1 MENKTLDSLLIEANH
16 NVTRIGFD
24 EALKIINLP
33 NTFIID
39 VREES
44 EVANLGLIKNAIHIP
59 RGLIEFKIE
68 LNSSN
73 NPAGINNNSN
83 LLFIYWPVQ
92 VWAGHTRAGGGPAR
106 RQRLDLRQRGGGWHT
121 VLLPGRLDTTRA

>member
-1 MENKTLDSLLIEANH
+1 MENKNLEIMLIEANK
-16 NVTRIGFD
+16 NVKRLTYEESCNI
-24 EALKIINLP
+24 LKQP

-44 EVANLGLIKNAIHIP
+44 EVANFGLIKNAIHIP

-73 NPAGINNNSN
+73 NPAGINNDSN
-83 LLFIYWPVQ
+83 LLFYC
-92 VWAGHTRAGGGPAR
+92 AGGFRSALAANTVKNLGFINVYNI
-106 RQRLDLRQRGGGWHT
+106 GGFGEWVNNGGEIHHI
-121 VLLPGRLDTTRA
+121 

>member
-1 MENKTLDSLLIEANH
+1 MENKTLESMLIEANK
-16 NVTRIGFD
+16 NVERLTYD
-24 EALKIINLP
+24 ETCNILKQP

-44 EVANLGLIKNAIHIP
+44 EVANFGLIKNAIHIP

-73 NPAGINNNSN
+73 NPAGINNDSN
-83 LLFIYWPVQ
+83 LLFYC
-92 VWAGHTRAGGGPAR
+92 AGGYRSALAANTVNSLGFKNVYNI
-106 RQRLDLRQRGGGWHT
+106 GGFGEWVDHGGEIQ
-121 VLLPGRLDTTRA
+121 PI

>member
-1 MENKTLDSLLIEANH
+1 MENKNLEIMLIEANK
-16 NVTRIGFD
+16 NVERLTYEETCNI
-24 EALKIINLP
+24 LKQP

-44 EVANLGLIKNAIHIP
+44 EVANFGLIKNAIHIP

-73 NPAGINNNSN
+73 NPAGINNDSN
-83 LLFIYWPVQ
+83 ILFYC
-92 VWAGHTRAGGGPAR
+92 AGGFRSALAANTVKNLGFINVYNI
-106 RQRLDLRQRGGGWHT
+106 GGFCEWVNNG
-121 VLLPGRLDTTRA
+121 GEI

>member
-1 MENKTLDSLLIEANH
+1 MENKTLETMLIEAN
-16 NVTRIGFD
+16 NNIERLSYEKTCNI
-24 EALKIINLP
+24 LKQP

-44 EVANLGLIKNAIHIP
+44 EVANFGLIKNAIHIP

-73 NPAGINNNSN
+73 NPAGINNDSN
-83 LLFIYWPVQ
+83 LLFYC
-92 VWAGHTRAGGGPAR
+92 AGGFRSALAANTVKNLGFINVYNI
-106 RQRLDLRQRGGGWHT
+106 GGFGEW
-121 VLLPGRLDTTRA
+121 VNNGGEIQPIK

>member
-1 MENKTLDSLLIEANH
+1 MENKTLESMLIEANK
-16 NVTRIGFD
+16 NVERLTYEETCNI
-24 EALKIINLP
+24 LKQS

-44 EVANLGLIKNAIHIP
+44 EVANFGLIKNAIHIP

-73 NPAGINNNSN
+73 NPAGINNDSN
-83 LLFIYWPVQ
+83 LLFYC
-92 VWAGHTRAGGGPAR
+92 AGGFRSALAANTVKNLGFINVFNI
-106 RQRLDLRQRGGGWHT
+106 GGFGEW
-121 VLLPGRLDTTRA
+121 VNNGGEIQPI

>member
-1 MENKTLDSLLIEANH
+1 MENKNLETMLIEANK
-16 NVTRIGFD
+16 NVERLTYGETCNI
-24 EALKIINLP
+24 LKQP

-44 EVANLGLIKNAIHIP
+44 EVANFGLIKNAIHIP

-73 NPAGINNNSN
+73 NPAGINNDSN
-83 LLFIYWPVQ
+83 LLFYC
-92 VWAGHTRAGGGPAR
+92 AGGFRSALAANTVKNLGFINVYNI
-106 RQRLDLRQRGGGWHT
+106 GGFGEWVNNGGEIHHI
-121 VLLPGRLDTTRA
+121 

>member
-1 MENKTLDSLLIEANH
+1 MENKNLEIMLIEANK
-16 NVTRIGFD
+16 NVERLTYEETCNI
-24 EALKIINLP
+24 LKQP

-44 EVANLGLIKNAIHIP
+44 EVANFGLIMNAIHIP

-73 NPAGINNNSN
+73 NPAGINNDSN
-83 LLFIYWPVQ
+83 LLFYC
-92 VWAGHTRAGGGPAR
+92 AGGFRSALAANTVKNLGFINVYNI
-106 RQRLDLRQRGGGWHT
+106 GGFGEW
-121 VLLPGRLDTTRA
+121 VNNGGEIQPI

>member
-1 MENKTLDSLLIEANH
+1 MENKTLETMLIEANK
-16 NVTRIGFD
+16 NVERLTYEETCNI
-24 EALKIINLP
+24 LNQP

-44 EVANLGLIKNAIHIP
+44 EVANFGLIKNAIHIP

-73 NPAGINNNSN
+73 NPAGINNDSN
-83 LLFIYWPVQ
+83 LLFYC
-92 VWAGHTRAGGGPAR
+92 AGGFRSALAANTVKSLGFINVFNI
-106 RQRLDLRQRGGGWHT
+106 GGFGEW
-121 VLLPGRLDTTRA
+121 VNNGGEIQPI

>member
-1 MENKTLDSLLIEANH
+1 MENKTLESMLIEANK
-16 NVTRIGFD
+16 NVERLAYEETCNM
-24 EALKIINLP
+24 LKKP

-44 EVANLGLIKNAIHIP
+44 EVANFGLIKNAIHIP

-73 NPAGINNNSN
+73 NPAGINNDSN
-83 LLFIYWPVQ
+83 LLFYC
-92 VWAGHTRAGGGPAR
+92 AGGYRSALAANTVKSLGFINVFNIGGFGEWVSHNGPIE
-106 RQRLDLRQRGGGWHT
+106 T
-121 VLLPGRLDTTRA
+121 IN

>member
-1 MENKTLDSLLIEANH
+1 MENKTLETMLIEANK
-16 NVTRIGFD
+16 NVERLTYKETCNI
-24 EALKIINLP
+24 LKQP

-44 EVANLGLIKNAIHIP
+44 EVANFGLIKNAIHIP

-73 NPAGINNNSN
+73 NPAGINNDSN
-83 LLFIYWPVQ
+83 LLFYC
-92 VWAGHTRAGGGPAR
+92 AGGFRSALAANTVKNLGFINVYNI
-106 RQRLDLRQRGGGWHT
+106 GGFGEWVNNGGEIHHI
-121 VLLPGRLDTTRA
+121 

>member
-1 MENKTLDSLLIEANH
+1 MENKTLETMLIEANK
-16 NVTRIGFD
+16 NVERLTYEETCNI
-24 EALKIINLP
+24 LKQP

-44 EVANLGLIKNAIHIP
+44 EIANFGLIKNAIHIP

-73 NPAGINNNSN
+73 NPAGINNDSN
-83 LLFIYWPVQ
+83 LLFYC
-92 VWAGHTRAGGGPAR
+92 AGGFRSALVANTVKNLGFINVYNI
-106 RQRLDLRQRGGGWHT
+106 GGFGEW
-121 VLLPGRLDTTRA
+121 VNNGGEIQPI

>member
-1 MENKTLDSLLIEANH
+1 MENKTLERMLIEANK
-16 NVTRIGFD
+16 NVERLTYEETCNI
-24 EALKIINLP
+24 LKQP

-44 EVANLGLIKNAIHIP
+44 EVANFGLIKNAIHIP

-73 NPAGINNNSN
+73 NPAGINNDSN
-83 LLFIYWPVQ
+83 LLFYC
-92 VWAGHTRAGGGPAR
+92 AGGFRSALAANTVKNLGFINVYNI
-106 RQRLDLRQRGGGWHT
+106 GGFGEWVNNGGEIHHI
-121 VLLPGRLDTTRA
+121 

>member
-1 MENKTLDSLLIEANH
+1 MENKTLESMLIEANK
-16 NVTRIGFD
+16 NVERLAYEETCD
-24 EALKIINLP
+24 MLKKP

-44 EVANLGLIKNAIHIP
+44 EVANFGLIKNAIHIP

-73 NPAGINNNSN
+73 NPAGINNDSN
-83 LLFIYWPVQ
+83 LLFYC
-92 VWAGHTRAGGGPAR
+92 AGGFRSALAANTVKNLGFINVYNI
-106 RQRLDLRQRGGGWHT
+106 GGFGEWVNNGGET
-121 VLLPGRLDTTRA
+121 QPI

>member
-1 MENKTLDSLLIEANH
+1 MENKTLESMLIEANK
-16 NVTRIGFD
+16 NVERLTYEETCNI
-24 EALKIINLP
+24 LKQS

-44 EVANLGLIKNAIHIP
+44 EVANFGLIKNAIHIP

-83 LLFIYWPVQ
+83 LLFYC
-92 VWAGHTRAGGGPAR
+92 AGGFRSALAANTVKNLGFINVYNI
-106 RQRLDLRQRGGGWHT
+106 GGFGEW
-121 VLLPGRLDTTRA
+121 VNNGGEIQPI

>member
-1 MENKTLDSLLIEANH
+1 MENKNLETMLIEANK
-16 NVTRIGFD
+16 NVERLTYEETCNI
-24 EALKIINLP
+24 LKQP

-44 EVANLGLIKNAIHIP
+44 EVANFGLIKNAIHIP

-73 NPAGINNNSN
+73 NPAGINNDSN
-83 LLFIYWPVQ
+83 LLFYC
-92 VWAGHTRAGGGPAR
+92 AGGFRSALAANTVKNLGFINVYNI
-106 RQRLDLRQRGGGWHT
+106 GGFGEW
-121 VLLPGRLDTTRA
+121 VNNGGEIQPI